1 MQTLT
6 GNQLDYNNTS
16 TIEKKI
22 NFFGGIGEIS
32 KLLYIIVNP
41 PYQNINK

>member
-16 TIEKKI
+16 TIEKKKSTFLVELEKYLI
-22 NFFGGIGEIS
+22 A
-32 KLLYIIVNP
+32 LYNS
-41 PYQNINK
+41 

>member
-6 GNQLDYNNTS
+6 GNQLDYNNNTS
-16 TIEKKI
+16 TIKI

-32 KLLYIIVNP
+32 KLFYIIVNP